1 MGQCGGLEGR
11 GNVSAESCV
20 IGSDAHVAERVGA
33 DFEGALDALE
43 KAGYCET
50 HYFIE
55 RQRRTVPIAE
65 SRASLK

>member
-1 MGQCGGLEGR
+1 MNQREIP
-11 GNVSAESCV
+11 VV